1 MPRNSII
8 RKLGRKAYKAT
19 GYKNPYKKGNFMT
32 SRAIKQVPKLAQDV
46 SRIMGMLNTEKKRV
60 IQVNSA
66 TQSVGQVNINNSGHW
81 LLDITPNPSQG
92 VGYDNKTGN
101 SIKVVGSHFDFQFF
115 SQVNCSNG
123 CKLKIQVVQVMGQP
137 FSTISDV
144 MGRYI
149 QNNKF
154 ITGGTIY
161 DLNSD
166 RDQDYFKNFRVLI
179 TKTVWIKNDDI
190 NGEVNMRRIKFGTKY
205 GKNGFHV
212 RNNDNDPTLASG
224 QIFMLIT
231 ADRGNA
237 NGTTASTLSKVPV
250 SGTATG
256 VWFDYENVH
265 YFVDN

>member
-8 RKLGRKAYKAT
+8 RKFGRKVYKAT

-123 CKLKIQVVQVMGQP
+123 CKIKIQVD
-137 FSTISDV
+137 I
-144 MGRYI
+144 
-149 QNNKF
+149 NKLLPKD
-154 ITGGTIY
+154 ITIY
-161 DLNSD
+161 YYTLKE
-166 RDQDYFKNFRVLI
+166 F
-179 TKTVWIKNDDI
+179 IKLKP
-190 NGEVNMRRIKFGTKY
+190 IKPY
-205 GKNGFHV
+205 IGK
-212 RNNDNDPTLASG
+212 
-224 QIFMLIT
+224 
-231 ADRGNA
+231 
-237 NGTTASTLSKVPV
+237 K
-250 SGTATG
+250 
-256 VWFDYENVH
+256 
-265 YFVDN
+265 